1 MNKFQGETYE
11 GGVYFRP
18 STDGK
23 IVHKITQEEYERRI
37 ALNPSDNIRKREWAT
52 PKASGV
58 AYEEVYSALNGKI
71 VAIKFREHEEYGRS
85 IAVTLRQ
92 EGGAEG
98 IFTCQT
104 SNQYGTS
111 LMERLPSVDFERE
124 VRITAYV
131 KEAESKK
138 RYTTFITQGED
149 RVESHFKQW
158 NDEDKKFDIKN
169 GYPEVNEKEQ
179 KKFGSDYWTKRYYP
193 EAEVFLIE
201 YIEERVAP
209 KVNNMVEVVRPV
221 EQVNPEDIEF

>member
-1 MNKFQGETYE
+1 VLVVEDQAYWVASNIFYVANVEDGAPVPESAKPVDTTNMSKKDVEKMVTGNKDLEFVSKYMKDGAEALKSWDRQRMEGEE
-11 GGVYFRP
+11 
-18 STDGK
+18 
-23 IVHKITQEEYERRI
+23 
-37 ALNPSDNIRKREWAT
+37 
-52 PKASGV
+52 
-58 AYEEVYSALNGKI
+58 
-71 VAIKFREHEEYGRS
+71 
-85 IAVTLRQ
+85 Q

-131 KEAESKK
+131 KETESKK

-201 YIEERVAP
+201 YIEEHVAP
-209 KVNNMVEVVRPV
+209 KVNNMVEVVTPK
-221 EQVNPEDIEF
+221 ETINPEDIEF